1 MSISKTL
8 YYLFIA
14 LLVVVGTTL
23 IISLLPLKG
32 NIKLLTVLSGS
43 MEPTIKTGSVVLIKP
58 ITTYKVGDVI
68 TFGEMT
74 QTTVP
79 KTHRIVSTEIING
92 TQYYATKGDANKD
105 EDISKVKIDDVRGKV
120 LFWIPY
126 MGYGVNFIQTKRGF
140 LLLIIIP
147 CILIII
153 SEVSKVIKNLKN
165 ESKIHEQDNQ

>member
-1 MSISKTL
+1 MNYSKAI
-8 YYLFIA
+8 YYAFIA

-23 IISLLPLKG
+23 TISLLPLKG

-43 MEPTIKTGSVVLIKP
+43 MEPTIKTGSVILMKP
-58 ITTYKVGDVI
+58 MPAYKVGDII

-92 TQYYATKGDANKD
+92 VQYYATKGDANKS
-105 EDISKVKIDDVRGKV
+105 EDASKVKFEDIKGKV
-120 LFWIPY
+120 IFWVPF
-126 MGYGVNFIQTKRGF
+126 MGYAVSFIQTKRGF

-153 SEVSKVIKNLKN
+153 GEALKIVKNIREDDK
-165 ESKIHEQDNQ
+165 DNSQPQ